1 MFLFSEVGGHAQGF
15 CFLIFVF
22 VHICE
27 NIAECSQL
35 CPEKDCVLTCFFHT
49 VVKDAGLIR
58 NLAGS
63 PDFLWSGFAV
73 ITGQNL

>member
-1 MFLFSEVGGHAQGF
+1 MFLFSEVGGHAHGF
-15 CFLIFVF
+15 WFFVCFVF
-22 VHICE
+22 HICE
-27 NIAECSQL
+27 NTAECSPS
-35 CPEKDCVLTCFFHT
+35 CPEKDRVLTCFFRA